1 MMRSVEEIIGY
12 ELNATDGEFGKCK
25 DLLFDDRWWTIRHMV
40 ASTGPWLIGR
50 LVLVSPLMIQQ
61 PDWES
66 RNIYLNVSRETI
78 ENCPSPME
86 DETVSQEHENKMA
99 LYYGYPNYWADEGIW
114 GPVPNPAVAEL
125 METEKESEDEKE
137 NPDQNHL
144 RSFNEVKG
152 YKIEAQDG
160 TCGSVHD
167 FILDDDTWAL
177 RHVIVDTGNLVNP
190 GKKIILPLDCV
201 NRVSWSDRTLG
212 VTLEKKDIHDGPEF
226 RPDIPVNVELEERL
240 YDFYGRPYRRDV
252 RRTEPAN

>member
-137 NPDQNHL
+137 NPDQTTSGL
-144 RSFNEVKG
+144 STRSRDIKSKHKTAPVALFM
-152 YKIEAQDG
+152 
-160 TCGSVHD
+160 
-167 FILDDDTWAL
+167 ILSWMMT
-177 RHVIVDTGNLVNP
+177 P
-190 GKKIILPLDCV
+190 GRCA
-201 NRVSWSDRTLG
+201 T
-212 VTLEKKDIHDGPEF
+212 
-226 RPDIPVNVELEERL
+226 
-240 YDFYGRPYRRDV
+240 
-252 RRTEPAN
+252 